1 MHFSEESTGIFE
13 SCTFDSNIAG
23 DFYYAA
29 DASTGGGSFGVD
41 YSTVEFTKCIFYESD
56 SRGSGGAL
64 YLYASVATFTMCTF
78 DSCGAALKGGAVYS
92 AASTANFDLCDFTSN
107 EAFTPNE
114 ADEGDGGVAY
124 GAGFVFNNCSM
135 TLNRAQRRGGV
146 VDGGATFSAS
156 SFTSNSAS
164 FGGVA
169 YATSTTS
176 MTDSV
181 VTNGDA
187 GTEGAV
193 IYSTSSVEIRRVT
206 IEEVGSDDASS
217 NRRRRTTL
225 TDEPQHVFYHA
236 ASNEGIQFVMDTVV
250 FRNNTFAAIGSEG
263 SANNVI
269 SRNCEGLAAGD
280 VVGANLMSCDDN
292 VGAYC
297 SSVDCTDVATGIE
310 VSLVPNTK
318 N

>member
-13 SCTFDSNIAG
+13 SCTFDSNEAG
-23 DFYYAA
+23 HNDAAA
-29 DASTGGGSFGVD
+29 DASTGGGSIGVD
-41 YSTVEFTKCIFYESD
+41 DSTVEFAKCVFYESD

-78 DSCGAALKGGAVYS
+78 DSCGAALTGGAVYS
-92 AASTANFDLCDFTSN
+92 AVSTANFDLCDFTSN
-107 EAFTPNE
+107 Q
-114 ADEGDGGVAY
+114 ADEDGGVAY

-135 TLNRAQRRGGV
+135 TLNRAQGRGGV
-146 VDGGATFSAS
+146 VYGGATFSAS

-164 FGGVA
+164 SGGVA

-193 IYSTSSVEIRRVT
+193 IYSTSSVEIRRAT

-217 NRRRRTTL
+217 NRRRRTAL

-236 ASNEGIQFVMDTVV
+236 ASNEEIQFVMDTVV